1 VKAAH
6 SVDKRS
12 MEKKLTMVS
21 TRLLACQ
28 ECGRPWLDPRERWRL
43 YVDTDEPAQTVPYCP
58 RCADRE
64 FGAH

>member
-1 VKAAH
+1 
-6 SVDKRS
+6 
-12 MEKKLTMVS
+12 MEQKLTTVS

-64 FGAH
+64 FGAQ